1 MPEGDHAQEAG
12 RPLYHRVLLKLSGD
26 AFAPIDTGY
35 GISTTSTGLLARE
48 LADVV
53 DLGVQCAVVVGGGNI
68 FRGRQAPGID
78 RSRADYMGML
88 ATVMNALA
96 LQDALEKIHVPT
108 RVQTAIHMAQIAE
121 PYIPLRAI
129 RHLEKGRVVV
139 FAAGIGAPYFSTD
152 TTAAQRALEIGAQA
166 ILKGTKV
173 DGIYT
178 ADPHVDPD
186 GAAVRDDRVPRR
198 APRGVPGHGRH
209 GDQPLHGERPAD
221 HRVRLRVRG
230 EHQPGRVGRTDRHL
244 GPRGRPMTVD
254 SALKAAVEKM
264 DKAISVLKDELAG
277 VRTGRATPA
286 LLQRVVV
293 DYYGTPVPIQQLA
306 SFSVPEPRTLMI
318 SPFDRNAIAAME
330 KSIMSSDLG
339 ITPSNDGTVIRLSF
353 PPLTEE
359 RRKELIKLVH
369 HRGEEGRVAVRN
381 IRRHSKEELEKL
393 EREGGISEDDLVRS
407 EKELQKLTDKHISD
421 IDDVVAHKDAELK
434 EI

>member
-1 MPEGDHAQEAG
+1 
-12 RPLYHRVLLKLSGD
+12 
-26 AFAPIDTGY
+26 
-35 GISTTSTGLLARE
+35 
-48 LADVV
+48 
-53 DLGVQCAVVVGGGNI
+53 
-68 FRGRQAPGID
+68 
-78 RSRADYMGML
+78 
-88 ATVMNALA
+88 
-96 LQDALEKIHVPT
+96 
-108 RVQTAIHMAQIAE
+108 
-121 PYIPLRAI
+121 
-129 RHLEKGRVVV
+129 
-139 FAAGIGAPYFSTD
+139 
-152 TTAAQRALEIGAQA
+152 
-166 ILKGTKV
+166 
-173 DGIYT
+173 
-178 ADPHVDPD
+178 
-186 GAAVRDDRVPRR
+186 
-198 APRGVPGHGRH
+198 
-209 GDQPLHGERPAD
+209 
-221 HRVRLRVRG
+221 
-230 EHQPGRVGRTDRHL
+230 
-244 GPRGRPMTVD
+244 MTVD
-254 SALKAAVEKM
+254 SALKGAGEKM

-407 EKELQKLTDKHISD
+407 EKELQRLTDKHISD